1 MAALSLLK
9 AKRIYQMTTEKQAA
23 ANKANAKKSTGPK
36 TAAGKAVVAGNAISH
51 GILSSRLFLEGES
64 PDDFQALQ
72 DDLRQALR
80 PMGALELALVEK
92 VAVALWKQRRLVAAE
107 TAMLELGRHMR
118 RGSNR
123 DDVKAAL
130 GLGYTDADITE
141 EDLEPLGDD
150 DKARQQWCIK
160 VLNEFALVSD
170 EVMAAGN
177 LVALAEVAPHIWEQL
192 KDEAD
197 EEAET
202 PEKYIKGQEGGLSG
216 WLFELKSWCATTYR
230 QLSRRPLVQSIAAM
244 VQAQKS
250 APMGNEVLMRYQ
262 VALDGEL
269 YRAMEAL
276 RKQQAFR
283 LKLGIEVEAE
293 VVS

>member
-1 MAALSLLK
+1 
-9 AKRIYQMTTEKQAA
+9 MTTEKQIA
-23 ANKANAKKSTGPK
+23 ANKANAQKSTGPK
-36 TAAGKAVVAGNAISH
+36 TDAGKAVVAGNAISH
-51 GILSSRLFLEGES
+51 GILSKRLLLEDES

-92 VAVALWKQRRLVAAE
+92 VAVALWKQKRLVAAE
-107 TAMLELGRHMR
+107 TATIELGRHMR
-118 RGSNR
+118 KAVNR
-123 DDVKAAL
+123 DDVKCAM
-130 GLGYTDADITE
+130 GLGYADDDVTE
-141 EDLEPLGDD
+141 ADLEPLGAD

-160 VLNEFALVSD
+160 VLSEFALVSD

-177 LVALAEVAPHIWEQL
+177 LVALAKIGAVKRVESKIGNKNAAADKTSLSQIDN
-192 KDEAD
+192 DEPTESKHNTQA
-197 EEAET
+197 AIA
-202 PEKYIKGQEGGLSG
+202 KA
-216 WLFELKSWCATTYR
+216 ATTYR
-230 QLSRRPLVQSIAAM
+230 QLHRRPLVQSIAAM

-283 LKLGIEVEAE
+283 LKLGIEVEGE

>member
-1 MAALSLLK
+1 M
-9 AKRIYQMTTEKQAA
+9 
-23 ANKANAKKSTGPK
+23 
-36 TAAGKAVVAGNAISH
+36 AGNAISH
-51 GILSSRLFLEGES
+51 GILSSRLFLESES

-123 DDVKAAL
+123 DDVKSAL

-141 EDLEPLGDD
+141 EDLAPLDDGD
-150 DKARQQWCIK
+150 KERQQWCIK
-160 VLNEFALVSD
+160 VLSEFVLVSD
-170 EVMAAGN
+170 EVMEAGN

-216 WLFELKSWCATTYR
+216 WMFELKSWCATQYR
-230 QLSRRPLVQSIAAM
+230 QLSRRPLVQSIAKL

-250 APMGNEVLMRYQ
+250 APIGNEVLMRYQ
-262 VALDGEL
+262 VSLDGEL

-276 RKQQAFR
+276 RKQQTFR
-283 LKLGIEVEAE
+283 LKLGIEVEGE